1 MPRAAGDQRA
11 MANRVPC
18 GPHAALSA
26 AMYVGGVLGLIV
38 TILIIV
44 VLLRVL
50 GLV

>member
-1 MPRAAGDQRA
+1 
-11 MANRVPC
+11 MANGVPC

-26 AMYVGGVLGLIV
+26 AMYGYGILGLIV